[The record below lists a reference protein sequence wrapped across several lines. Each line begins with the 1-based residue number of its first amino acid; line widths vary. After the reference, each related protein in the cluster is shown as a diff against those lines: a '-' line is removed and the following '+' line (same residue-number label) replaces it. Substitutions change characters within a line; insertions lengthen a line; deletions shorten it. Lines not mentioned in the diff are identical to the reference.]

1 MLFFLSFL
9 YFPDKGK
16 RDIMSHQKRD
26 KMSHKVILS
35 HFRGKPD
42 KGRSVMNPPC
52 REKFPRPPWFRIC
65 HMPGAS

>member
-9 YFPDKGK
+9 YFPDKRK

-35 HFRGKPD
+35 HFRG
-42 KGRSVMNPPC
+42 N
-52 REKFPRPPWFRIC
+52 RIKAV
-65 HMPGAS
+65 PS